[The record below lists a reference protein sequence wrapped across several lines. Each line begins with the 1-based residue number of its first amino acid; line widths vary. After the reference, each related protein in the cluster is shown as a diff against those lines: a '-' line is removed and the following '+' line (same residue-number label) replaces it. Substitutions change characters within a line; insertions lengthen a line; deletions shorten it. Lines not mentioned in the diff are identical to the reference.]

1 MLIGEGS
8 EFYNSSSKRWLK
20 DNDIE
25 INSKYNEGRSV
36 VAEKIYQNFKEQNFQ
51 MGDIVNEYNNTYH
64 RAIKIKP
71 VDIKSGNSVKYNVNS
86 NDKGPKFQE
95 GDYVRI
101 SKYKSIFAKGYTPSW
116 SKEVFLT
123 GKVN

>member
-36 VAEKIYQNFKEQNFQ
+36 VAEKIY
-51 MGDIVNEYNNTYH
+51 
-64 RAIKIKP
+64 
-71 VDIKSGNSVKYNVNS
+71 
-86 NDKGPKFQE
+86 
-95 GDYVRI
+95 
-101 SKYKSIFAKGYTPSW
+101 
-116 SKEVFLT
+116 
-123 GKVN
+123 